1 MKKIKFRHKIEN
13 VLHFIRLL
21 ETRNHDVSA
30 QTPGVN
36 GQKLLFFCKIPGV
49 NKQNLPIL
57 YKTPGVN
64 DRKSR
69 DSDKTP
75 GVNEQKSRDSDKTPG
90 DNDRK
95 LRDSDKTPGDNC
107 SFSRN
112 SAQERGTI
120 IRFREILLRNGVQL
134 SDFVKFCSGTGYN
147 HQIS

>member
-1 MKKIKFRHKIEN
+1 MKKLKFRHKIES

-30 QTPGVN
+30 QTPGIN
-36 GQKLLFFCKIPGV
+36 GQKLLFFCK
-49 NKQNLPIL
+49 
-57 YKTPGVN
+57 TPGVN
-64 DRKSR
+64 EQKLR

-120 IRFREILLRNGVQL
+120 IRFHEILFRNWGQS
-134 SDFVKFCSGTGYN
+134 SDFKIKENFYR
-147 HQIS
+147 